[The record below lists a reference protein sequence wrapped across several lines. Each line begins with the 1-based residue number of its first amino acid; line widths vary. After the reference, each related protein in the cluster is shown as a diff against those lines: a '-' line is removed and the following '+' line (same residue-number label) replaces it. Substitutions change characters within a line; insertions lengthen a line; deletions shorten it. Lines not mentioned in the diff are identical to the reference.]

1 MMQILSSLFLVGGA
15 SLCLI
20 AAIGVL
26 RLPDFFM
33 RMHAATKASVAG
45 CGLILIGVALS
56 EPSGSMWLKVFIAVS
71 FLLLTTPLSG
81 HLLGRA
87 GYVSGVP
94 LWRNTVKD
102 DLVGVLPRGDFDKA
116 KELGR
121 TIQMSGK
128 IDQVILGIAAGD
140 GFEEALRTS
149 LRLAQ
154 EHKVRLK
161 ALAII
166 DTVRLHKV
174 GPVPVGGNFYA
185 KQLRTELTAQARRK
199 VADAIETFERAA
211 VHEGVE
217 FSVKLE
223 EGDPEPLLTSEA
235 SSNAVLVLPRHSW
248 FDQGLATT
256 KIEPTLLLRRY
267 GIGRTM
273 AETGDSGPIVLYV

>member
-1 MMQILSSLFLVGGA
+1 MEILSSLFLIGGA

-33 RMHAATKASVAG
+33 RMHAATKAGVAG
-45 CGLILIGVALS
+45 CGLVLVGVALS
-56 EPSGSMWLKVFIAVS
+56 EQSGSTWIKVFIAVT

-102 DLVGVLPRGDFDKA
+102 DLVGVLPRGDFDEV

-121 TIQMSGK
+121 TIKMTRK
-128 IDQVILGIAAGD
+128 IDQVILGVAAGD
-140 GFEEALRTS
+140 GFEDALRTS
-149 LRLAQ
+149 LSIAQ

-166 DTVRLHKV
+166 DTARLHKV

-185 KQLRTELTAQARRK
+185 KQLRNELTARARRK
-199 VADAIETFERAA
+199 VADAIEAFERAA
-211 VHEGVE
+211 VQHGVE
-217 FSVKLE
+217 FSVKME
-223 EGDPEPLLTSEA
+223 EGNPEPLLRLEVGSD
-235 SSNAVLVLPRHSW
+235 AVLVLPRNSW
-248 FDQGLATT
+248 FDQGLAMT
-256 KIEPTLLLRRY
+256 KVDPTLMLKRY
-267 GIGRTM
+267 GIGRNPV
-273 AETGDSGPIVLYV
+273 ETSDSGPIVLYV